1 MKWSHEAAK
10 NWSLCSRLLNPLT
23 YGILTMF
30 NILYRKSLVDAIS
43 YTAARTNLAKTME
56 QVCEDHSPVIITRSK
71 SQSVVMISLE
81 DYEALQ
87 ETAYLLR
94 APRNARRLLES
105 AAELEQG
112 DGQEK
117 ELLE

>member
-1 MKWSHEAAK
+1 M
-10 NWSLCSRLLNPLT
+10 
-23 YGILTMF
+23 
-30 NILYRKSLVDAIS
+30 DAIS

-56 QVCEDHSPVIITRSK
+56 QVCEDHSPMIITRNK
-71 SQSVVMISLE
+71 ARSVVMMSLE

-105 AAELEQG
+105 VAELDRDG
-112 DGQEK
+112 GQER
-117 ELLE
+117 ELIE